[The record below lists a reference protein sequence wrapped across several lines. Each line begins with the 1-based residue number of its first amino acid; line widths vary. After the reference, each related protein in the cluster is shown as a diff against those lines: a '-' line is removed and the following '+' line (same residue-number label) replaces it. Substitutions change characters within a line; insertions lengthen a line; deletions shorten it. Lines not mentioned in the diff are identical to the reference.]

1 MDILSIVT
9 QLGSGMLSTL
19 SIFFLTCCF
28 RCRWG
33 FWSALGECPIGVLF
47 GNYQRI
53 HLPANKAVNW

>member
-19 SIFFLTCCF
+19 SIFFLTLLFSLPLGLLVC
-28 RCRWG
+28 
-33 FWSALGECPIGVLF
+33 LGECPIGVPF

-53 HLPANKAVNW
+53 RLPANKAVNW